1 MRPRTLVVMV
11 IAAVAIVAA
20 LLALRGDGH
29 RMLTRWLPGLHGSR

>member
-11 IAAVAIVAA
+11 IAAAAIVAV

-29 RMLTRWLPGLHGSR
+29 RMLTEWLPKLHGSR